1 MNIIFMKTLD
11 DRFIMKMVNEKEIKA
26 WQSKGKDFA
35 LSYFNHM
42 ASTLVGENHSSL
54 VKILGVYSIQ
64 VKQSLHYDVEGGG
77 HGHPSSLGPSGRSS
91 AVGHHSSHSSLGMAG
106 STSTRFKWR
115 GGAKTSAPMEHF
127 IVMENLFHN
136 RPGITHRFDLKGA
149 LGKQRRVKTKG
160 SSGAASSSVPNVNS
174 ASSAADDD
182 GEGSLGSGIV
192 QSERASI
199 VGGVLPTSHLNLDG
213 GSGGGSRGEGDD
225 GTGAAAATGATTGAA
240 AVAAAGT
247 AAVTASVGAAA
258 AGAATTVPPLEGG
271 AGIEIIAVEEEK
283 EEEVAAVLQDVN
295 FMEFLR
301 GFPLVLSKEG
311 KLALIDAV
319 RRDTNFL
326 ARGRIMDYSLL
337 IGFDAERNELV
348 VGIIDYLRRSV
359 CA

>member
-1 MNIIFMKTLD
+1 LRVLVICLVVALLATALLAVRFATLLEVEAD
-11 DRFIMKMVNEKEIKA
+11 AGYARPKPPHSAAAAEATEKVA
-26 WQSKGKDFA
+26 TPAS
-35 LSYFNHM
+35 LRTNH
-42 ASTLVGENHSSL
+42 GE
-54 VKILGVYSIQ
+54 YS
-64 VKQSLHYDVEGGG
+64 E
-77 HGHPSSLGPSGRSS
+77 
-91 AVGHHSSHSSLGMAG
+91 
-106 STSTRFKWR
+106 
-115 GGAKTSAPMEHF
+115 E
-127 IVMENLFHN
+127 
-136 RPGITHRFDLKGA
+136 
-149 LGKQRRVKTKG
+149 
-160 SSGAASSSVPNVNS
+160 
-174 ASSAADDD
+174 AADDD

-192 QSERASI
+192 QSERASV

-247 AAVTASVGAAA
+247 AAVTASAGAAA
-258 AGAATTVPPLEGG
+258 AGAATAVPPLEGG
-271 AGIEIIAVEEEK
+271 AGVEIIAVEEEK